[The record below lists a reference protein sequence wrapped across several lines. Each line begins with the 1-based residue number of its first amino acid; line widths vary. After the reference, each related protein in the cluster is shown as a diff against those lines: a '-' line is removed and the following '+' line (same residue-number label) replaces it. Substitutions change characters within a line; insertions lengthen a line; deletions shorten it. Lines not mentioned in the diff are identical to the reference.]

1 MHCLKCGELAPEGS
15 KYCPKCGALLEN
27 NIDEQDL
34 AVVCASQKVTNDT
47 PNDLRG
53 EAKTKKRVQLSK
65 TAKIVIVIIVILIIG
80 QLVSMVVLAKNL
92 VKTWY
97 QSSDSVLQ
105 VMDIESGKMTYS
117 LETGY
122 VWMDMTLDTWRWY
135 PISYNKIRVELLDG
149 KWNTHTIEFNKD
161 KNIMVVSPALTSI
174 DDSET
179 WVHIDD

>member
-65 TAKIVIVIIVILIIG
+65 TAKIVIVIIVNSHHWTIG
-80 QLVSMVVLAKNL
+80 FYGGFGEESCENMVS
-92 VKTWY
+92 
-97 QSSDSVLQ
+97 
-105 VMDIESGKMTYS
+105 
-117 LETGY
+117 
-122 VWMDMTLDTWRWY
+122 
-135 PISYNKIRVELLDG
+135 VE
-149 KWNTHTIEFNKD
+149 
-161 KNIMVVSPALTSI
+161 
-174 DDSET
+174 
-179 WVHIDD
+179 